1 MNMFIEFLGYSVLIM
16 GIWDALKYR
25 LISNKISRLKSCK
38 EHSRSFFNGS
48 IAFKFL
54 FFLYGW
60 LKYKDAVIM
69 WTCAFA
75 LWTLIEAWYAMYL
88 NYQYKNK
95 KKKNFKRPSMGKY
108 IINSFIWNKY
118 RKRL

>member
-1 MNMFIEFLGYSVLIM
+1 MEFFIEFLGFAVLIM
-16 GIWDALKYR
+16 GIWDAWKYK
-25 LISNKISRLKSCK
+25 LISNKMSKLKSAK

-48 IAFKFL
+48 IAFKIF
-54 FFLYGW
+54 FFLYAW
-60 LKYKDAVIM
+60 LKYQDAVIM

-75 LWTLIEAWYAMYL
+75 LYTLVEAWHTMYL
-88 NYQYKNK
+88 NYPYKK
-95 KKKNFKRPSMGKY
+95 KSKKNFKRPSMLKY